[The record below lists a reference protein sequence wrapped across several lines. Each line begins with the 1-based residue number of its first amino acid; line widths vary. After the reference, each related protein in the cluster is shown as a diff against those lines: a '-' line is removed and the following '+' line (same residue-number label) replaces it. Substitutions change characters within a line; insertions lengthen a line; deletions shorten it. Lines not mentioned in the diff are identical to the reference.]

1 MDPRPRAGRAPR
13 APDRVRQ
20 RLHQRNGQIRP
31 EAAVRGYQALR
42 IRPRAIRIRRARV
55 HERPDDLDW
64 TCGGTTADVSSGRVT
79 RARVA
84 NVEDAEAIARIYNE
98 GIADR
103 LATFETDPRTTD
115 DIARGL
121 RQRTP
126 RWPTAVGERGG
137 RVVAWASASEYR
149 TRPCYSGV
157 AEFSVYVAR
166 DARGTGAG
174 RAAMDALVDEC
185 ESRGMWKLL
194 SRVFPEN

>member
-1 MDPRPRAGRAPR
+1 M
-13 APDRVRQ
+13 
-20 RLHQRNGQIRP
+20 
-31 EAAVRGYQALR
+31 
-42 IRPRAIRIRRARV
+42 
-55 HERPDDLDW
+55 
-64 TCGGTTADVSSGRVT
+64 T

-103 LATFETDPRTTD
+103 LATFETEPRTTD

-121 RQRTP
+121 RERAA
-126 RWPTAVGERGG
+126 RWPTVVVEREG
-137 RVVAWASASEYR
+137 RVIAWASASEYR

-185 ESRGMWKLL
+185 EGRGIWKLL
-194 SRVFPEN
+194 SRVFPENEPSRKLLAKAGFREVGTYRRHAKLDGVWRDTVIVERLIGEAAR